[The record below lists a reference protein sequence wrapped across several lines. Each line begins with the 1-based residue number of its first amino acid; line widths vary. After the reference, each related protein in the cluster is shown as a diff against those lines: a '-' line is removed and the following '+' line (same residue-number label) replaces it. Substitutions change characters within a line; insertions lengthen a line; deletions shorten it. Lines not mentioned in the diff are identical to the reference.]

1 MAGARAALEILLRD
15 RKLDGTLT
23 SARPWV
29 AEPEERIA
37 PTGLPAIDGPLRG
50 GLRRGHLS
58 EIVGPRST
66 GRTTILCQVCAAATA
81 RGEVVALID
90 TSDRFDPAA
99 AAEAGVDLSRLLWIR
114 ERGDAPRAL
123 KAVNLVVQAGGFGI
137 VAFDLADVPAMAV
150 RQFPY
155 TTWMRLS
162 RVIEGSQTALVLLGA
177 DRIAR
182 SSGGATIALHE
193 HGRGPR
199 GWWRGEAERARYLA
213 GIAITPRIAAGRL
226 VIGS

>member
-1 MAGARAALEILLRD
+1 MPAAARAALETLLRA
-15 RKLDGTLT
+15 RKLDLTLT

-29 AEPEERIA
+29 APEDRLA
-37 PTGLPAIDGPLRG
+37 PTGIAAIDGPLGG

-58 EIVGPRST
+58 EIVGARST
-66 GRTTILCQVCAAATA
+66 GRSSVLCRTFAAATA

-90 TSDRFDPAA
+90 ASDRFDPSAA
-99 AAEAGVDLSRLLWIR
+99 AAAGVDLAQVLWIR

-123 KAVNLVVQAGGFGI
+123 KAANLVIQAGGFGI
-137 VAFDLADVPAMAV
+137 VAFDLADVPPLAV

-162 RVIEGSQTALVLLGA
+162 RVIEGGQTVLLLVGT

-182 SSGGATIALHE
+182 SSGGATIALQNA
-193 HGRGPR
+193 R
-199 GWWRGEAERARYLA
+199 AEWAGHADRARHLT
-213 GIAITPRIAAGRL
+213 GLDNQPRVVAL
-226 VIGS
+226 Q

>member
-1 MAGARAALEILLRD
+1 MAAARAALELLLRD

-29 AEPEERIA
+29 AEPEDCVA
-37 PTGLPAIDGPLRG
+37 PTGIGAIDGPLRG

-58 EIVGPRST
+58 EIVGARST
-66 GRTTILCQVCAAATA
+66 GRTTLLCAVFAAATV

-90 TSDRFDPAA
+90 ASDRFDPAA
-99 AAEAGVDLSRLLWIR
+99 AAEAGVDLTRLLWIR
-114 ERGDAPRAL
+114 ERGDAARAL
-123 KAVNLVVQAGGFGI
+123 KAVNLVIQAGGFGI
-137 VAFDLADVPAMAV
+137 VAFDLADVPAMVV

-162 RVIEGSQTALVLLGA
+162 RVIEGSQTTLLLLGA

-182 SSGGATIALHE
+182 SSGGATIVLE
-193 HGRGPR
+193 DQSRGRWQGS
-199 GWWRGEAERARYLA
+199 ADRARHLR
-213 GIAITPRIAAGRL
+213 GLDIRPRIIAGR
-226 VIGS
+226 